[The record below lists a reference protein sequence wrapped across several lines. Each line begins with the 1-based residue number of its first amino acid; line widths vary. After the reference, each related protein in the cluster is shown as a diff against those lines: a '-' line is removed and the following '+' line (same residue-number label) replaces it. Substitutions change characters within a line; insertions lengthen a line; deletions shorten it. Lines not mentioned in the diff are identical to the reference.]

1 MIPDPHIRVM
11 ALTRAFSA
19 LAETAGAILIARS
32 STLEQAVA
40 VNAVLGAIGPLVL
53 TFTTAV
59 GLWGLAAS
67 LPLPRFLAVLAGL
80 GLILW
85 GTRR

>member
-1 MIPDPHIRVM
+1 M

-32 STLEQAVA
+32 PTLEQAVA
-40 VNAVLGAIGPLVL
+40 VNAVLGTIGPLVL
-53 TFTTAV
+53 TFTTV
-59 GLWGLAAS
+59 IGLWGLAER
-67 LPLPRFLAVLAGL
+67 LPLPRLLAVLAGL

-85 GTRR
+85 GIRR